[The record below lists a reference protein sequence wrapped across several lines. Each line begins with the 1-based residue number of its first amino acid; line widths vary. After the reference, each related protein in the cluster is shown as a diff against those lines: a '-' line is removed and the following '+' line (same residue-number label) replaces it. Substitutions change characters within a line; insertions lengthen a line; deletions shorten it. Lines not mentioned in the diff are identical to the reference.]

1 MNNIVFCMA
10 EVELIIPVEPA
21 PKRRYIVKINSKTI
35 ITDVTLP
42 YLNLFQDSLLIISTK
57 TKAVIE
63 TNILA
68 KVANTSTLDSAEA
81 ILEIPLTYV

>member
-10 EVELIIPVEPA
+10 EVELIIPVELA
-21 PKRRYIVKINSKTI
+21 PKRRYTAEITSKTI
-35 ITDVTLP
+35 ITDVTLL
-42 YLNLFQDSLLIISTK
+42 YLNLFQGSLLIISTK